1 MEIKT
6 IIWIFIGIFSLTAI
20 ITLLGI
26 TNVLKG
32 IKEKYLNKLFY
43 TLIIEV
49 VIAVVAVFKGVDF
62 NQEGISMATIL
73 HKAKLADTFESE
85 DDRAD
90 YIIEQLKQSSKIPE
104 LVGKLTAAEVEQQAQ
119 LSKNNNLKLQ
129 LDSCGKSLNKIEKSF
144 YSKIIKLREQ
154 ISNYSGF
161 INLKYRPQE
170 KTEVFA
176 ILKDIFEILGVLKDG
191 EEDIA
196 SIQALYKQFE
206 LDYGLYKEGELIVT
220 EYETS
225 ILIRAYLKKVYP
237 VLLS

>member
-6 IIWIFIGIFSLTAI
+6 IIWIFIGIFSITAV

-62 NQEGISMATIL
+62 NNEGIQLNTLL
-73 HKAKLADTFESE
+73 HRAKMADTFESE
-85 DDRAD
+85 QDRAD
-90 YIIEQLKQSSKIPE
+90 YIVEQLKQSTKVPE
-104 LVGKLTAAEVEQQAQ
+104 LTGQLTAAQAENKAQ
-119 LSKNNNLKLQ
+119 EAKYNGLKFK

-144 YSKIIKLREQ
+144 YSKIINLREQ

-161 INLKYRPQE
+161 INLKYKPQE

-176 ILKDIFEILGVLKDG
+176 ILRDIFEILGTLKDG
-191 EEDIA
+191 EDDIV
-196 SIQALYKQFE
+196 SIQRLYKQFE

-225 ILIRAYLKKVYP
+225 ILIRAYLKKAYP